1 LVLATADVEPAD
13 MSTTVANARRLIRPP
28 ALRTAESARAS
39 RLELFFDLAYV
50 LVVLELADAFYAD
63 LTLRGTVTFVALFV
77 ALWFSWV
84 GFTLYANRFDTDD
97 VVFRIAKLAATM
109 AVAGCAAAATGV
121 TGAFSSAFAVSFLF
135 GRIILLLLLVRA
147 WRHLVEARPTIS
159 IYLGSTALS
168 AMLWAVSLAFGGPA
182 RYWVWFAAV
191 AVDAAGPIV
200 ATWRDDRAPLHME
213 HLPERFAL
221 LVILVLG
228 EAVGGASTGV
238 HDGKWVAPSVAVG
251 VVGFVIAAALWWNY
265 FDITADDSEER
276 LQEGDDPDGADQAG
290 DDRGARADERH
301 DLFVYGHL
309 PVTLGVVMTG
319 VGLEDLV
326 AHPSDT
332 LPSTGGWTLAS
343 GVALYL
349 IGTAMIVAGTR
360 RSWRAIWPWPSIALP
375 IVVLVTLPHYDAALL
390 FVGGLAL
397 ICVVLA
403 VAGTLHPAAQPD
415 MRDPQIGGEEPL
427 P

>member
-1 LVLATADVEPAD
+1 
-13 MSTTVANARRLIRPP
+13 MSTTVANVRRLIRPP
-28 ALRTAESARAS
+28 ALRTAESATAS

-77 ALWFSWV
+77 GLWFSWV

-97 VVFRIAKLAATM
+97 VVFRIAKLAATL

-121 TGAFSSAFAVSFLF
+121 TGAFSTAFAVSFLL

-147 WRHLVEARPTIS
+147 WRHVAEARPTIS
-159 IYLGSTALS
+159 VYLGSTALS
-168 AMLWAVSLAFGGPA
+168 ATLWAVSLGFGGPA
-182 RYWVWFAAV
+182 RYWVWVAAV
-191 AVDAAGPIV
+191 GVDAAGPIV
-200 ATWRDDRAPLHME
+200 ATWRGDRAPLHME

-238 HDGKWVAPSVAVG
+238 HDGKWIAPSVAVG
-251 VVGFVIAAALWWNY
+251 VVGFMIAAALWWNY

-276 LQEGDDPDGADQAG
+276 LQEDDDPDDAG
-290 DDRGARADERH
+290 REDEPGSRADERH

-309 PVTLGVVMTG
+309 PLTLGVVMTG

-326 AHPSDT
+326 AHPSDP

-360 RSWRAIWPWPSIALP
+360 RSWRATWPWPTIALP
-375 IVVLVTLPHYDAALL
+375 IVALVTLPRYDGALL

-403 VAGTLHPAAQPD
+403 VAGTLHAAAQPD
-415 MRDPQIGGEEPL
+415 PRDPQTDQGETAAGDGRVG
-427 P
+427 

>member
-1 LVLATADVEPAD
+1 
-13 MSTTVANARRLIRPP
+13 
-28 ALRTAESARAS
+28 
-39 RLELFFDLAYV
+39 
-50 LVVLELADAFYAD
+50 
-63 LTLRGTVTFVALFV
+63 
-77 ALWFSWV
+77 
-84 GFTLYANRFDTDD
+84 
-97 VVFRIAKLAATM
+97 
-109 AVAGCAAAATGV
+109 
-121 TGAFSSAFAVSFLF
+121 
-135 GRIILLLLLVRA
+135 
-147 WRHLVEARPTIS
+147 
-159 IYLGSTALS
+159 
-168 AMLWAVSLAFGGPA
+168 
-182 RYWVWFAAV
+182 
-191 AVDAAGPIV
+191 
-200 ATWRDDRAPLHME
+200 ME

-251 VVGFVIAAALWWNY
+251 MVGFVIAAALWWNY

-276 LQEGDDPDGADQAG
+276 LQEDDDPDGAGQAG

-397 ICVVLA
+397 ICVALA

-415 MRDPQIGGEEPL
+415 MRDPQTGGEGPL